1 MNDLSILVEDKLQD
15 EISILTQLL
24 VKQWG
29 INDLSSVALISA
41 RENTIFSVNAGNAKY
56 ALRVHRA
63 GYHSDETLTSELQ
76 WMAALDSHGVTTPK
90 VIPTKDSSLFKH
102 FSDSD
107 PRQVDLLEWVVGSP
121 LGAIDKGANVNGAG
135 VAENYSMVGSLMARL
150 HNQSE
155 SWERPDGFTRHS
167 WDIDGLLGDNPLWG
181 CFWEAEGIDV
191 NQKDLILR
199 ARDRAKSELAEFGKA
214 DDRFGLIHADFLPEN
229 LLYGNG
235 EITLI
240 DFDDSG
246 FGWHMFDVATT
257 LFYLVRDRV
266 FSQVLD
272 AFIVGYRK
280 HRELPDSHLKMLQA
294 FMVVRG
300 LTYLGWAHTR
310 RETIVARE
318 MLPILIVLTCE
329 LADDYLSGNN
339 LV

>member
-1 MNDLSILVEDKLQD
+1 MNDLSVLVEDKLQD

-24 VKQWG
+24 VEQWG
-29 INDLSSVALISA
+29 INDLTLMALISA
-41 RENTIFSVNAGNAKY
+41 RENTVFSVDAGNAKY

-63 GYHSDETLTSELQ
+63 GYHSDETLISELQ
-76 WMAALDSHGVTTPK
+76 WMAELERYGVKTPK
-90 VIPTKDSSLFKH
+90 VIPTKDGNLFKH
-102 FSDSD
+102 FNDSD
-107 PRQVDLLEWVVGSP
+107 PRQVDLLEWVVGTP
-121 LGAIDKGANVNGAG
+121 LGTIDKGVKESGAG
-135 VAENYSMVGSLMARL
+135 VFENYSMVGSLMARL

-155 SWERPDGFTRHS
+155 SWERPADFTRHS

-181 CFWEAEGIDV
+181 RFWEVEGLSA

-199 ARDRAKSELAEFGKA
+199 ARDRAKTELAEFGKG

-229 LLYGNG
+229 LLSGKG
-235 EITLI
+235 GITLI

-246 FGWHMFDVATT
+246 FGWHMFDIATT

-272 AFIVGYRK
+272 AFIDGYRV
-280 HRELPDSHLKMLQA
+280 HRMLPDNHLKMLQA

-329 LADDYLSGNN
+329 LAEDYLSGND
-339 LV
+339 LL